1 MAQKDISLKIDAV
14 VDSVQAISSLKEI
27 DKTLSTISD
36 LQKKIGDES
45 SVQYKKLT
53 DAANKVVEKQKELIA
68 QQEELKIKNIE
79 TAAESIRTA
88 GQLRRVLLEIE
99 STQASIG
106 DTSSEAYIRLQAAA
120 QTATGSFENTAKTA
134 ASVRDNI
141 GDFGDKI
148 KTLEGSKVERL
159 SGSFGL
165 LKEGV
170 MNLDFDKVKT
180 GIGGFSQ
187 LASEKFSDVKEGLG
201 GIRDGLKG
209 AGERAGQMFKTFA
222 ASPMASIASGFGMI
236 TTSLSATTK
245 AVWSNTASLLANP
258 LFWLGA
264 AIAGLIVLIVV
275 LTAKFGILTAVI
287 EKTTA
292 VVNFLMSLMERFSDY
307 LGLTT
312 NAQDKFAKETSAAEE
327 KRRAAMQETLD
338 KQEDIYSRVQGMTE
352 EEIIALYGK
361 EQAEKIV
368 GQNIYDIRK
377 RNAEEQQKSFQKEID
392 AYDAI
397 EKAGGKL
404 SDEQIK
410 ARDAA
415 KEGYKKAVDAEITAE
430 LDKKQQVEK
439 ITSDLNKTLE
449 SYRIKNIQDS
459 DERRKAELKVQE
471 QDALRQLEV
480 QRVIM
485 QGLGMTKELETLELA
500 KTEITKY
507 YANEA
512 VKIDNEK
519 NARIK
524 AQTDKANDE
533 AEAKAK
539 EQAQKDLAALQLEED
554 KKIALT
560 EAGSQARF
568 KAETEKID
576 KTIEFYKN
584 KGAAL
589 DVDTNRII
597 FDLEEKRKKVV
608 ADADAAQVESN
619 AKAEEQR
626 IKDEEIASQRK
637 ILEAQDRE
645 ERLAAEIEAIT
656 KRKDNELLNTKL
668 TVDER
673 KIIELEAAAEIKAL
687 KDQAVEEERQRQQQ
701 LTDIANEAVITE
713 AENNIARIQSEL
725 ENENLKTEQKIELL
739 NRLQEAELAL
749 IAEREAQA
757 LGALDNEYQAR
768 LKIAKTP
775 EEALIIDQWYVGEK
789 DRITQESADKET
801 AIKEET
807 LEKSKEIKR
816 QELENILENSQK
828 ALDFTQK
835 ISDLGFAIF
844 KNTRK
849 KEANESDAQRKKRL
863 QEEDKAAR
871 IQFAINKGIQL
882 GTAVINGVQSILAI
896 TSTSLDPTGISTAIK
911 IAAQVALNAASIAK
925 IATQQYQPGGAG
937 GSADAGISGT
947 PTTTIPTTGA
957 VGGAVPAAPTPPQ
970 FQAAQFF
977 TLGQQV
983 GPAAGGGQ
991 NPIQVVVTE
1000 TDITSTQTRV
1010 RVIEDRA
1017 TIG

>member
-14 VDSVQAISSLKEI
+14 VDSAEAAKSLGQLR
-27 DKTLSTISD
+27 KTLIEIQSI
-36 LQKKIGDES
+36 QGEIGDES
-45 SVQYKKLT
+45 S
-53 DAANKVVEKQKELIA
+53 
-68 QQEELKIKNIE
+68 
-79 TAAESIRTA
+79 AEFA
-88 GQLRRVLLEIE
+88 K
-99 STQASIG
+99 
-106 DTSSEAYIRLQAAA
+106 LQAAA
-120 QTATGSFENTAKTA
+120 DATSARM
-134 ASVRDNI
+134 ASVRDSV
-141 GDFGDKI
+141 GDISDRI
-148 KTLEGSKVERL
+148 RTLEGSKVERL

-165 LKEGV
+165 LKEGI
-170 MNLDFDKVKT
+170 MNLDFDKVKI
-180 GIGGFSQ
+180 GINGFSQ
-187 LASEKFSDVKEGLG
+187 LASEKFADVKEGLG

-222 ASPMASIASGFGMI
+222 AAPMASIAQGFTMI

-245 AVWSNTASLLANP
+245 AVYANTVALLTNP
-258 LFWLGA
+258 LFLLGA
-264 AIAGLIVLIVV
+264 AVAALIALIVILA
-275 LTAKFGILTAVI
+275 AKFGILTAVI

-292 VVNFLMSLMERFSDY
+292 VVNFLISLMERFTDY

-312 NAQDKFAKETSAAEE
+312 NAQDKLAKDTSAAEE

-338 KQEDIYSRVQGMTE
+338 KQEDIYSRTKGMTE
-352 EEIIALYGK
+352 EEIAALYGK

-415 KEGYKKAVDAEITAE
+415 KEGYKKAVDAEIAAE
-430 LDKKQQVEK
+430 LDKKQQIEK
-439 ITSDLNKTLE
+439 ITADINKTLE
-449 SYRIKNIQDS
+449 SYRIKNIQDA

-512 VKIDNEK
+512 VKVDKEK
-519 NARIK
+519 NARIR

-533 AEAKAK
+533 AKAKAK
-539 EQAQKDLAALQLEED
+539 EKAQDDLAALQLEED

-608 ADADAAQVESN
+608 ADADAAQEESN
-619 AKAEEQR
+619 LKAAEQR
-626 IKDEEIASQRK
+626 IKDEEVANQIKA
-637 ILEAQDRE
+637 LEAKTRE
-645 ERLAAEIEAIT
+645 EKLAAEIEAINI
-656 KRKDNELLNTKL
+656 RKNAELLNTKL
-668 TVDER
+668 TADER
-673 KIIELEAAAEIKAL
+673 KLIEAQAAADIQAL
-687 KDQAVEEERQRQQQ
+687 KDQAVEDEKLRQQK
-701 LTDIANEAVITE
+701 LTDIANEAAITE
-713 AENNIARIQSEL
+713 KENNVAKIQKEL
-725 ENENLKTEQKIELL
+725 ENETLKTDQKIELL
-739 NRLQEAELAL
+739 NRLQESELAL
-749 IAEREAQA
+749 IAERERVA
-757 LGALDNEYQAR
+757 LESLQREYTER
-768 LKIAKTP
+768 KKNAKTP
-775 EEALIIDQWYVGEK
+775 EEALIIDQWYAGEK
-789 DRITQESADKET
+789 DKITQESAAKET
-801 AIKEET
+801 AIKEQT
-807 LEKSKEIKR
+807 LQKTKEIKS
-816 QELENILENSQK
+816 QELADILDKSQQ
-828 ALDFTQK
+828 ALNFTQK

-849 KEANESDAQRKKRL
+849 KEANENDEQRKKRL

-882 GTAVINGVQSILAI
+882 GSAVISGIQSILAI
-896 TSTSLDPTGISTAIK
+896 TSVPDFTLGVQTAIR
-911 IAAQVALNAASIAK
+911 IAGQVALNALSIAK
-925 IATQQYQPGGAG
+925 IASTQYQPAG
-937 GSADAGISGT
+937 GGTVESGGGISAPPVPSVGAA
-947 PTTTIPTTGA
+947 TGA
-957 VGGAVPAAPTPPQ
+957 APATPAPPQ